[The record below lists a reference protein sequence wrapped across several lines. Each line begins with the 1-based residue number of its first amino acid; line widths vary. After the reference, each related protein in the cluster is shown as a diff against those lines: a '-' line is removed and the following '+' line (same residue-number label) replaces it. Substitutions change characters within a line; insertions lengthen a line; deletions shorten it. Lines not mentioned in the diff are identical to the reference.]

1 MTMHRR
7 AINGTQP
14 LVGARLSTT
23 GESLRFTNNLR
34 IRCPASL
41 PPAIDKAAAK
51 NLMTSAEY
59 IRQSVLSRLRQDGID
74 PGLALQSEGAGEISP

>member
-1 MTMHRR
+1 MHRR
-7 AINGTQP
+7 ALDGTQP

-41 PPAIDKAAAK
+41 PAAIDKAAAK

-59 IRQSVLSRLRQDGID
+59 VRRSVINKLRADGVD
-74 PGLALQSEGAGEISP
+74 PTGRVLQPEGVGS